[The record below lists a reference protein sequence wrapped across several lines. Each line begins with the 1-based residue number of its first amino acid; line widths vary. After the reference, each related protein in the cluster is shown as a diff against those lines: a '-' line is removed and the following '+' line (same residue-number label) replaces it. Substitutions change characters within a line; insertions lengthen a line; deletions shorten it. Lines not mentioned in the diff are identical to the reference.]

1 MTSFDFKNLLDSD
14 TLYDL
19 SDFFKVMSD
28 PTRIKLLFA
37 LEKEKMCVGDLSNA
51 LNMTKSAVSHQLK
64 ILKSAKLAKSEKNG
78 KYVFYSLC
86 DYHIKT
92 VLEMALEHVKE

>member
-1 MTSFDFKNLLDSD
+1 MISFDFKNLLDSD

-64 ILKSAKLAKSEKNG
+64 TLRSAKLVKAQKRGKN
-78 KYVFYSLC
+78 VFYALS
-86 DYHIKT
+86 DHHVRT
-92 VLEMALEHVKE
+92 VLEMALEHVSE